1 MDMRDFNAGLL
12 KFIAA
17 SPTPFH
23 AVASM
28 KERLLDAGFKLLDEA
43 QAWQL
48 EPGQRYFVTRNGASL
63 IAFTLPTTMAS
74 AHMPLAVRLVGAHT
88 DSPCLRIKPL
98 PDLRRNN
105 YVQLGVE
112 VYGGALLNPWFDRDL
127 SIAGRVDYLCEDH
140 SLKSSLIDLRRPV
153 AIIPSLAIHLDRE
166 ANQSKSVN
174 AQKDL
179 PPVLSIAGVR
189 DSSFD
194 DLLLAHLR
202 EKQGAQDAVRVLSH
216 ELSLYDTQLPAI
228 IGLHEEFIASA
239 RLDNLLSCHVGLE
252 ALLEAGGDTCNML
265 ICSDHEEVG
274 STSASGAQGPF
285 LRSVLERI
293 LESTGAAAHNRAEN
307 LERMIRSSIL
317 LSIDNAHG
325 VHPNFMDKHDGNH
338 GPVLNQGPVI
348 KINANQRYASN
359 SRSVA
364 LFKSL
369 CLQAEVPV
377 QSFVVR
383 SDMACG
389 STIGPLTAAGIG
401 IETVD
406 VGVPTFA
413 MHSIRELAGS
423 EDAFHLCKAVRVF
436 FNAAPVRV

>member
-1 MDMRDFNAGLL
+1 MDMHDFNAGLL

-23 AVASM
+23 AVLSLS
-28 KERLLDAGFKLLDEA
+28 ERLLAAGFQPLDEA
-43 QAWQL
+43 QSWQL
-48 EPGQRYFVTRNGASL
+48 VPGQRYFVTRNGSSL
-63 IAFTLPTTMAS
+63 IAFTLPDQVHS
-74 AHMPLAVRLVGAHT
+74 QKRPLAVRLVGAHT
-88 DSPCLRIKPL
+88 DSPCLRIKPS
-98 PDLRRNN
+98 PDLRKNN

-127 SIAGRVDYLCEDH
+127 SIAGRVDYLCEDQ
-140 SLKSSLIDLRRPV
+140 SLKSCLIDLRRPV

-166 ANQSKSVN
+166 ANQSRSVN

-189 DSSFD
+189 DGSFD

-202 EKQGAQDAVRVLSH
+202 EQHGAIEAVRVLSH
-216 ELSLYDTQLPAI
+216 ELSFYDTQLPAI
-228 IGLHEEFIASA
+228 IGLHDEFIASA
-239 RLDNLLSCHVGLE
+239 RLDNLLSCHVGVE
-252 ALLEAGGDTCNML
+252 ALVEAGGETCNML

-274 STSASGAQGPF
+274 STSACGAQGPF

-293 LESTGAAAHNRAEN
+293 LASGAGASQNRAED
-307 LERMIRSSIL
+307 LERMVRSSIL

-325 VHPNFMDKHDGNH
+325 VHPNFVEKHDGNH
-338 GPVLNQGPVI
+338 GPLLNQGPVI

-359 SRSVA
+359 SRSIA
-364 LFKSL
+364 YFKSL

-389 STIGPLTAAGIG
+389 STIGPITAAGIG

-423 EDAFHLCKAVRVF
+423 EDAFNLCKAVRIF

>member
-1 MDMRDFNAGLL
+1 MDMHDFNAGLL

-23 AVASM
+23 AVLSLS
-28 KERLLDAGFKLLDEA
+28 ERLLAAGFQPLDEA
-43 QAWQL
+43 QSWQL
-48 EPGQRYFVTRNGASL
+48 VPGQRYFVTRNASSL
-63 IAFTLPTTMAS
+63 IAFTLPDQVHS
-74 AHMPLAVRLVGAHT
+74 QKRPLAVRLVGAHT
-88 DSPCLRIKPL
+88 DSPCLRIKPS
-98 PDLRRNN
+98 PDLRKNN

-127 SIAGRVDYLCEDH
+127 SIAGRVDYLCEDQ
-140 SLKSSLIDLRRPV
+140 SLKSCLIDLRRPV

-166 ANQSKSVN
+166 ANQSRSVN

-189 DSSFD
+189 DGSFD

-202 EKQGAQDAVRVLSH
+202 EQHGAIEAVRVLSH
-216 ELSLYDTQLPAI
+216 ELSFYDTQLPAI
-228 IGLHEEFIASA
+228 IGLHDEFISSA
-239 RLDNLLSCHVGLE
+239 RLDNLLSCHVGVE
-252 ALLEAGGDTCNML
+252 ALVEAGGETCNML

-274 STSASGAQGPF
+274 STSACGAQGPF

-293 LESTGAAAHNRAEN
+293 LASGAGASQNRAED
-307 LERMIRSSIL
+307 LERMVRSSIL

-325 VHPNFMDKHDGNH
+325 VHPNFMEKHDGNH
-338 GPVLNQGPVI
+338 GPLLNQGPVI

-359 SRSVA
+359 SRTIA
-364 LFKSL
+364 YFKSL

-389 STIGPLTAAGIG
+389 STIGPITAAGIG

-423 EDAFHLCKAVRVF
+423 EDAFNLCKAVRIF

>member
-1 MDMRDFNAGLL
+1 MDMHDFNAGLL

-28 KERLLDAGFKLLDEA
+28 SNRLLAAGFEPLDEA
-43 QAWQL
+43 QSWQL
-48 EPGQRYFVTRNGASL
+48 APGKCYFVTRNASSL
-63 IAFTLPTTMAS
+63 IAFTLPDNVTTADR
-74 AHMPLAVRLVGAHT
+74 PLAVRLVGAHT

-98 PDLRRNN
+98 PDLRKNN

-127 SIAGRVDYLCEDH
+127 SIAGRVDYLCEDQ
-140 SLKSSLIDLRRPV
+140 SLKSCLIDLRRPV

-194 DLLLAHLR
+194 DLLLAHLH
-202 EKQGAQDAVRVLSH
+202 AQHAAVDAVRVLSH
-216 ELSLYDTQLPAI
+216 ELSFYDTQAPAI
-228 IGLHEEFIASA
+228 IGLHDEFIASA

-252 ALLEAGGDTCNML
+252 ALLEAGGHTCNML

-274 STSASGAQGPF
+274 SASASGAQGPF

-293 LESTGAAAHNRAEN
+293 IASGSGAVHARAEDF
-307 LERMIRSSIL
+307 ERMIRSSIL

-325 VHPNFMDKHDGNH
+325 VHPNFMDRHDGNH
-338 GPVLNQGPVI
+338 GPLLNQGPVI

-364 LFKSL
+364 YFKSL

-389 STIGPLTAAGIG
+389 STIGPITAAGIG

-406 VGVPTFA
+406 IGVPTFA

-423 EDAFHLCKAVRVF
+423 EDAFNLFKAVRVF
-436 FNAAPVRV
+436 FNVAPVRV

>member
-1 MDMRDFNAGLL
+1 MDMHDFNAGLL

-28 KERLLDAGFKLLDEA
+28 SERLLAAGFAPLDEA
-43 QAWQL
+43 QSWQL
-48 EPGQRYFVTRNGASL
+48 LPGKRYFVARNASSL
-63 IAFTLPTTMAS
+63 IAFTLPDNATA
-74 AHMPLAVRLVGAHT
+74 AEGPLAVRLVGAHT

-98 PDLRRNN
+98 PDLRKNN

-127 SIAGRVDYLCEDH
+127 SIAGRVDYLCEDQ
-140 SLKSSLIDLRRPV
+140 SLKSCLIDLRRPV

-166 ANQSKSVN
+166 VNQSKSVN

-194 DLLLAHLR
+194 DLLLAHLH
-202 EKQGAQDAVRVLSH
+202 AQHSAVDAVRVLSH
-216 ELSLYDTQLPAI
+216 ELSFYDTQAPAI
-228 IGLHEEFIASA
+228 IGLHDEFIASA

-252 ALLEAGGDTCNML
+252 ALLEAGGHTCNML

-274 STSASGAQGPF
+274 SASASGAQGPF

-293 LESTGAAAHNRAEN
+293 IASGSGAVHARAEDF
-307 LERMIRSSIL
+307 ERMIRSSIL

-325 VHPNFMDKHDGNH
+325 VHPNFMEKHDGNH
-338 GPVLNQGPVI
+338 GPLLNQGPVI

-364 LFKSL
+364 YFKSL
-369 CLQAEVPV
+369 CLQAEIPV

-389 STIGPLTAAGIG
+389 STIGPITAAGIG

-406 VGVPTFA
+406 IGVPTFA

-423 EDAFHLCKAVRVF
+423 EDAFSLCKAVRVF
-436 FNAAPVRV
+436 FNRAPVRV

>member
-1 MDMRDFNAGLL
+1 MDMQNFNEGLL
-12 KFIAA
+12 TFIAS

-23 AVASM
+23 AVASLSS
-28 KERLLDAGFKLLDEA
+28 RLQAAGFELLDESRS
-43 QAWQL
+43 WQL
-48 EPGQRYFVTRNGASL
+48 VPGKRYFATRNASSL
-63 IAFTLPTTMAS
+63 IAFTLPATAG
-74 AHMPLAVRLVGAHT
+74 AGNAPLAVRLVGAHT

-98 PDLRRNN
+98 PDLRKNN

-127 SIAGRVDYLCEDH
+127 SIAGRVDYLCTDRT
-140 SLKSSLIDLRRPV
+140 LKSCLVDMQRPV

-166 ANQSKSVN
+166 ANQNKSVN

-202 EKQGAQDAVRVLSH
+202 EKHGAVDAQRILSH
-216 ELSLYDTQLPAI
+216 ELSFYDTQAPAI
-228 IGLHEEFIASA
+228 IGLHGEFIASA
-239 RLDNLLSCHVGLE
+239 RLDNLLSCYVGLE
-252 ALLEAGGDTCNML
+252 ALLLAGGDTCNML

-293 LESTGAAAHNRAEN
+293 IESDSHSAGRPAESM
-307 LERMIRSSIL
+307 ERLVRSSIL

-364 LFKSL
+364 SFKSL
-369 CLQAEVPV
+369 CLQADVAF

-389 STIGPLTAAGIG
+389 STIGPITAAGIG

-406 VGVPTFA
+406 IGVPTFA

-423 EDAFHLCKAVRVF
+423 EDAFNLCKVVKVF
-436 FNAAPVRV
+436 FNAPPVRV